1 MALDLNVALE
11 ELLRRIFEF
20 LRYRRKRSD
29 VFSLKTSWN
38 VKLLFNQGE
47 LSERWKKKSNES
59 STKLLSNTQ
68 NIPKIGPNVG

>member
-47 LSERWKKKSNES
+47 LSER
-59 STKLLSNTQ
+59 
-68 NIPKIGPNVG
+68 